1 MSNPVTQN
9 PVTARTESGGFRTVI
24 DASGHALLADEPASL
39 GGTGTGPTPYDLLSS
54 ALASCTTMTLQMYA
68 RRKDIELTAVEVR
81 VSHSR
86 IHASDC
92 ENCETTVG
100 YIDRFDRTISLEGTL
115 SESEIERLIAIA
127 DKCPVHRTL
136 TGEVEILTRRV

>member
-9 PVTARTESGGFRTVI
+9 PVTARTKSGGFRTVL
-24 DASGHALLADEPASL
+24 DAGGHALVADEPTSV
-39 GGTGTGPTPYDLLSS
+39 GGSGTGPTPYDLLSS

-68 RRKDIELTAVEVR
+68 GRKDIELTAVEVT

-100 YIDRFDRTISLEGTL
+100 YIDRFDRTISLEGPL
-115 SESEIERLIAIA
+115 SEPEIDRLIAIA

-136 TGEVEILTRRV
+136 TGEVEIRTRRV